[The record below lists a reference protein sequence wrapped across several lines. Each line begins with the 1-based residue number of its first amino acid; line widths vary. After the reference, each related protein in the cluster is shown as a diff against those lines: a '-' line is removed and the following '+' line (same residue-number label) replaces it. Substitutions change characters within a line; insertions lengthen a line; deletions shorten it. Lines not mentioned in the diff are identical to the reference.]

1 MIACFP
7 LIPRRHPTSD
17 DYTPTRGEVFDA
29 WIEAW
34 FDYGSDRE
42 RIHEREEAKHAELE
56 RFFVE
61 HDRQVAETAWD
72 EAARAVIE
80 FEESVISDHPT
91 NPYRSIALLGAQ
103 EESKA

>member
-1 MIACFP
+1 M
-7 LIPRRHPTSD
+7 SD
-17 DYTPTRGEVFDA
+17 DYTPTTVNVRAVYASGVFFQTGLTSYDVDAVRGAAEFDEWLA
-29 WIEAW
+29 
-34 FDYGSDRE
+34 
-42 RIHEREEAKHAELE
+42 
-56 RFFVE
+56 E

-91 NPYRSIALLGAQ
+91 NPYRSIALLGVQ